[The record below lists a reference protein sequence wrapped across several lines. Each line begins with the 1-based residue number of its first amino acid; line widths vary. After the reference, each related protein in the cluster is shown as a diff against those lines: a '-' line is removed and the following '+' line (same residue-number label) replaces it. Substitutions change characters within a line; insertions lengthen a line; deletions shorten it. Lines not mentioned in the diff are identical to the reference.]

1 MNINEQFRLSLENI
15 NFVHIYL
22 TMANILIIDDDEMFG
37 ELLSDMVTDLGHH
50 PLHASTLQNGLQEAA
65 SGAYDVIFLD
75 VRLPDGSGLDILTAL
90 REKPLSPEVIIITG
104 AGDPDGAELAIKN
117 GAWDYIEKQSSIKQM
132 ELPLVRA
139 LQYRKETR
147 HKTPN
152 VALKLEG
159 IVGKSPPMLACYD
172 LLAQAA
178 NSEAS
183 VLIFGET
190 GTGKELFA
198 RAIHNN
204 SPRAAGNFVVVDCA
218 ALTESLIESA
228 LFGHEKGAF
237 TGADRAQ
244 TGLIKQA
251 DGGTLVLDEV
261 GELPVTM
268 QKAFLRV
275 LQEHRFRPLG
285 SKHEAESNFR
295 LVAATNRNLE
305 EVVEKGLFR
314 NDLLFR
320 LRSISIELP
329 PLRTRPEDIKDL
341 VLYHTARMCESYGLG
356 PKGFAPEF
364 LQVLSAYD
372 WPGNVRE
379 LVNTLDMALAAA
391 RHEPT
396 LFPKHLPSKMRIQLA
411 RALVGKGSLSQSL
424 TAETVPLGAG
434 LPKLRKYR
442 DAAVKLAEKQYLQNL
457 MTVVAGNLKE
467 ACRISGLSQ
476 PRLYALLKLHKI
488 SKMYGRIE

>member
-1 MNINEQFRLSLENI
+1 
-15 NFVHIYL
+15 
-22 TMANILIIDDDEMFG
+22 MANILIIDDDEMFC

-50 PLHASTLQNGLQEAA
+50 PVHASTLQGGLQEAA
-65 SGAYDVIFLD
+65 SGSYDVIFLD
-75 VRLPDGSGLDILTAL
+75 VRMPDGSGLDILSAL
-90 REKPLSPEVIIITG
+90 REKPSSPEVIIITG

-139 LQYRKETR
+139 LQYRKETK
-147 HKTPN
+147 HNPPQ

-159 IVGKSPPMLACYD
+159 ISGKSPQMLACYD

-204 SPRAAGNFVVVDCA
+204 SPRASGNFVVVDCA

-237 TGADRAQ
+237 TGADRTQ

-251 DGGTLVLDEV
+251 DGGTLFLDEV

-275 LQEHRFRPLG
+275 LQERRFRPLG
-285 SKHEAESNFR
+285 SKHESESNFR

-305 EVVEKGLFR
+305 EMVEKGLFR

-320 LRSISIELP
+320 LRSITIELP

-364 LQVLSAYD
+364 LQVLGVYD

-396 LFPKHLPSKMRIQLA
+396 LFPKHLPSKMRIQMA
-411 RALVGKGSLSQSL
+411 RALVGKGSLSQSV
-424 TAETVPLGAG
+424 TAETASPGAG
-434 LPKLRKYR
+434 LPKLREYR
-442 DAAVKLAEKQYLQNL
+442 DAAVNQAEKQYLQNL
-457 MTVVAGNLKE
+457 MTMVAGNIKE

-488 SKMYGRIE
+488 SKMYGLIE

>member
-1 MNINEQFRLSLENI
+1 
-15 NFVHIYL
+15 
-22 TMANILIIDDDEMFG
+22 MANILIIDDDEMFG
-37 ELLSDMVTDLGHH
+37 ELLSDMVTDLGHY
-50 PLHASTLQNGLQEAA
+50 PVHASTLQGALQEAV

-75 VRLPDGSGLDILTAL
+75 VRMPDGSGLDILPAL
-90 REKPLSPEVIIITG
+90 REKPSSPEVIIITG
-104 AGDPDGAELAIKN
+104 AGDPDGAELSIKN

-139 LQYRKETR
+139 LQYRKETK

-159 IVGKSPPMLACYD
+159 ISGKSPQMLACYD

-204 SPRAAGNFVVVDCA
+204 SPRASGNFVVVDCA

-237 TGADRAQ
+237 TGADRTQ

-251 DGGTLVLDEV
+251 DGGTLFLDEV

-275 LQEHRFRPLG
+275 LQERRFRPIG
-285 SKHEAESNFR
+285 SKHESESNFR
-295 LVAATNRNLE
+295 LVAATNRSLE
-305 EVVEKGLFR
+305 EMVEKGLFR

-320 LRSISIELP
+320 LRSITIELP
-329 PLRTRPEDIKDL
+329 PLKTRPEDIKDL

-411 RALVGKGSLSQSL
+411 RALVGKGSLSQSV
-424 TAETVPLGAG
+424 TAETASPGGG
-434 LPKLRKYR
+434 LPKLRVYR
-442 DAAVKLAEKQYLQNL
+442 DAAVNHAEKQYLQNL
-457 MTVVAGNLKE
+457 MTMVAGNIKE

-488 SKMYGRIE
+488 SKMYGLIE

>member
-1 MNINEQFRLSLENI
+1 M
-15 NFVHIYL
+15 
-22 TMANILIIDDDEMFG
+22 
-37 ELLSDMVTDLGHH
+37 
-50 PLHASTLQNGLQEAA
+50 
-65 SGAYDVIFLD
+65 
-75 VRLPDGSGLDILTAL
+75 
-90 REKPLSPEVIIITG
+90 
-104 AGDPDGAELAIKN
+104 
-117 GAWDYIEKQSSIKQM
+117 
-132 ELPLVRA
+132 
-139 LQYRKETR
+139 
-147 HKTPN
+147 
-152 VALKLEG
+152 
-159 IVGKSPPMLACYD
+159 
-172 LLAQAA
+172 
-178 NSEAS
+178 
-183 VLIFGET
+183 
-190 GTGKELFA
+190 
-198 RAIHNN
+198 
-204 SPRAAGNFVVVDCA
+204 VVDCA

-237 TGADRAQ
+237 TGADRTQ

-251 DGGTLVLDEV
+251 DGGTLFLDEV

-305 EVVEKGLFR
+305 EMVKQGLFR

-320 LRSISIELP
+320 LRSITIELP

-364 LQVLSAYD
+364 LQVLTAYD

-396 LFPKHLPSKMRIQLA
+396 LFPKHLPSKMRIQMA

-424 TAETVPLGAG
+424 TPGTAPPGAG
-434 LPKLRKYR
+434 LPKLREYR
-442 DAAVKLAEKQYLQNL
+442 DAAVNLAEQQYLQNL
-457 MTVVAGNLKE
+457 MTMVAGNLKE

-488 SKMYGRIE
+488 SKTYSPIE